1 MIAVRAWSRAPAPPR
16 AEQRERRRE
25 ARRAAGLTAAAALEP
40 QLTRAAAAATA
51 ARLARRIASGL
62 IRGRGVEPHRAA
74 AAAIV
79 AREVAVE
86 RVGDAR
92 RARPDVG
99 PGVAIEPE
107 RREPRPRHREI

>member
-1 MIAVRAWSRAPAPPR
+1 MIAVRAWSRTPAPPG
-16 AEQRERRRE
+16 AQQRERHRQ

-40 QLTRAAAAATA
+40 QLARAAAAT
-51 ARLARRIASGL
+51 ARLARRIAGGL

-107 RREPRPRHREI
+107 RR